1 MPRASISKWATT
13 AHRASRYWRGGVKKT
28 FLNLNDGNFDK
39 DNGFKDIDD
48 DDNADMVQRSQQPV
62 PSVRQK
68 PAQDET
74 SGHLQN
80 S

>member
-13 AHRASRYWRGGVKKT
+13 AHCASLYWRGGQGG
-28 FLNLNDGNFDK
+28 LNKPFYLNDDNCDK
-39 DNGFKDIDD
+39 HDGDKDIDD
-48 DDNADMVQRSQQPV
+48 DDNADMVQRPQQPV

-74 SGHLQN
+74 SGQ
-80 S
+80 